1 MLDVPLRV
9 MTDTTA
15 ALIAVVAQF
24 LLFRSLAGRSAP
36 PWDRRFRLAPWI
48 TAPLIVTGAVL
59 GFTPVV
65 MGTPAWNMP
74 WLRAAGVIVAM
85 ITTGACAIEYAAR
98 AFVRVV
104 PLSEPRR
111 EFLRQGANALI
122 ASPVALTGYGVYVAA
137 SEVSP
142 REVRLEIR
150 GLPRD
155 LDGLR
160 IAQITDIHLSPY
172 VNIRLVHQAVGMAN
186 EWKPS
191 LAFLTGDFVS
201 FANDPLE
208 ECLDALAALRA
219 EAGVFGC
226 LGNHEIVA
234 YAEAAA
240 TRGAARRGMRILRNK
255 GTELRF
261 GNTFLN
267 LVGVDYQRKGS
278 DYLRRVAGLARA
290 DRFNV
295 LLSHNPDVF
304 PRAVQLG
311 YDVTVSGHTHG
322 GQVTVE
328 YLNQY
333 VNVAKFYTPYVD
345 GPYELNGKALYVS
358 RGLGTIG
365 VPVRLGVAP
374 EVSLIRLCAT

>member
-1 MLDVPLRV
+1 
-9 MTDTTA
+9 MTDSIA
-15 ALIAVVAQF
+15 ALIAVAAQF
-24 LLFRSLAGRSAP
+24 LLFRSLAGRAGS
-36 PWDRRFRLAPWI
+36 PWDRRLRTAPWI
-48 TAPLIVTGAVL
+48 TSPLIMTGAVL

-65 MGTPAWNMP
+65 MGSPAWNLP
-74 WLRAAGVIVAM
+74 WLRAAGVLVAM
-85 ITTGACAIEYAAR
+85 VTTGACLIEYAFR
-98 AFVRVV
+98 AIVRVAPV
-104 PLSEPRR
+104 SEPRR

-122 ASPVALTGYGVYVAA
+122 VSPVAFTGYGAYVAA
-137 SEVSP
+137 SGVAP

-150 GLPRD
+150 GLPKD

-172 VNIRLVHQAVGMAN
+172 VNVRLVHQAVGMAN
-186 EWKPS
+186 EWRPN
-191 LAFLTGDFVS
+191 LVFLTGDFVS

-208 ECLDALAALRA
+208 ECLDALAPLRSG
-219 EAGVFGC
+219 AGVFGC
-226 LGNHEIVA
+226 LGNHEITA
-234 YAEAAA
+234 DAETEA
-240 TRGAARRGMRILRNK
+240 TNGAARRGMRILRNK

-261 GNTFLN
+261 GDALVN

-278 DYLRRVAGLARA
+278 DYLRRVAGLARP
-290 DRFNV
+290 DRFNI

-311 YDVTVSGHTHG
+311 YDLTISGHTHG

-345 GPYELNGKALYVS
+345 GPYELNEKALYVS